1 MLLLTYILA
10 VSITMIAL
18 VALLLTLATVLL
30 VVLRFFIQRT
40 I

>member
-18 VALLLTLATVLL
+18 VTLLLTLATVLL

>member
-18 VALLLTLATVLL
+18 MTLLLTLATVLL
-30 VVLRFFIQRT
+30 VVLRFFIQMT